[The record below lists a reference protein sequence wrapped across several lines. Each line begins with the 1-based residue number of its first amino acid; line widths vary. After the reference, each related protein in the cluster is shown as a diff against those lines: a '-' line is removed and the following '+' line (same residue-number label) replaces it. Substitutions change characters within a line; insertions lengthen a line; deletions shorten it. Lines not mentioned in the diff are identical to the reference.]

1 MTADTGLVL
10 LLLLPLLLLA
20 GAIAGLLAGLL
31 GVGGG
36 IVVVPALFL
45 IFDYLGVADEVKMH
59 LAVGTSLATII
70 PTGFR
75 SMRAHQARGS
85 FDSEIFRDW
94 IPAMVIGVLLGSWLA
109 SLANTFVLTLIFGIV
124 ALLVALQMA
133 FGSRSFHLAAQPP
146 AGPTRW
152 GLAGLIG
159 LISSMMG
166 IGGGTLSVPSLS
178 LFGIPIHRA
187 VGTSAGFGLIIALA
201 GTAGFVVNGWG
212 VAPLPPLST
221 GYVNWVAF
229 VAIVP
234 ATILAVPFGARLAH
248 LLSQTALRRVFAFFL
263 AVTSA
268 RMLGDASGFF

>member
-1 MTADTGLVL
+1 MTADTGQIL
-10 LLLLPLLLLA
+10 LLLVPLLLLA
-20 GAIAGLLAGLL
+20 GFVAGLLAGLL

-45 IFDYLGVADEVKMH
+45 IFGHLGVADAVKMH

-85 FDSEIFRDW
+85 FDADIFREW

-109 SLANTFVLTLIFGIV
+109 SLANTFALTLIFGIV

-133 FGSRSFHLAAQPP
+133 FGSRSFHVSDHPP
-146 AGPTRW
+146 AGPAKW

-178 LFGIPIHRA
+178 MFGIPIHRA

-201 GTAGFVVNGWG
+201 GTTGFVINGWS
-212 VAPLPPLST
+212 VAPLPPFST
-221 GYVNWVAF
+221 GYVNWLAF
-229 VAIVP
+229 ISVVP

-263 AVTSA
+263 AVTAA